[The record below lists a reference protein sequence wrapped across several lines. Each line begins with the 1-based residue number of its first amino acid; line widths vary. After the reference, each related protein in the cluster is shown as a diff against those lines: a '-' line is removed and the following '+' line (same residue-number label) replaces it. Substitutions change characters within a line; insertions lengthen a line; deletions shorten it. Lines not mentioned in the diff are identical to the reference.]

1 MNKQSEEQQEEQ
13 SEEQQEE
20 QSEEQQEEQSE
31 EQQEDEREELEESSL
46 LSHLVELRS
55 RLMKAAAAVAV
66 IFVGLVPFAQ
76 EVFTLVAQPLMSK
89 LPEGASMIATQVA
102 SPFLTPFKTAFWV
115 AVFAAMPI
123 VIYQAWAFV
132 APGLYKRERKVALPL
147 VLSSIALF
155 YSGAA
160 FAYYVVFPLMF
171 GFFTAATPDGVAM
184 MTDIG
189 EYLDFVLVLF
199 FTFGISFEVPIA
211 ILLLVGA
218 GVVSPK
224 SLSKMRPYVLLGAF
238 TLGMFLTPPDMISQ
252 TLLAV
257 PLFLL
262 YEIGI
267 LMSRVMLR
275 KRAAEKDASD

>member
-1 MNKQSEEQQEEQ
+1 MNNKPEEREQ
-13 SEEQQEE
+13 G
-20 QSEEQQEEQSE
+20 
-31 EQQEDEREELEESSL
+31 DKEELEESSL

-55 RLMKAAAAVAV
+55 RLMKAAAAVLV

-89 LPEGASMIATQVA
+89 LPEGTSMIATRVA

-132 APGLYKRERKVALPL
+132 APGLYKREKKVAMPL
-147 VLSSIALF
+147 VTSSIMLF

-171 GFFTAATPDGVAM
+171 GFFTAATPEGVAM

-189 EYLDFVLVLF
+189 EYLDFILVLF
-199 FTFGISFEVPIA
+199 FTFGIAFEVPIA

-218 GVVSPK
+218 GIVSPQ
-224 SLSKMRPYVLLGAF
+224 SLGRKRPYILLGAF
-238 TLGMFLTPPDMISQ
+238 TLGMLLTPPDMISQ

-267 LMSRVMLR
+267 LMARILLR
-275 KRAAEKDASD
+275 KRAAKQEEEADSADL

>member
-1 MNKQSEEQQEEQ
+1 MNNKPEERE
-13 SEEQQEE
+13 
-20 QSEEQQEEQSE
+20 
-31 EQQEDEREELEESSL
+31 QEDKEELEESSL

-55 RLMKAAAAVAV
+55 RLMKAAAAVLV

-89 LPEGASMIATQVA
+89 LPEGTSMIATRVA

-132 APGLYKRERKVALPL
+132 APGLYKREKKVAMPL
-147 VLSSIALF
+147 VISSIMLF

-171 GFFTAATPDGVAM
+171 GFFTAATPEGVAM

-189 EYLDFVLVLF
+189 EYLDFILVLF
-199 FTFGISFEVPIA
+199 FTFGIAFEVPIA

-218 GVVSPK
+218 GIVSPK
-224 SLSKMRPYVLLGAF
+224 SLSRKRPYILLGAF
-238 TLGMFLTPPDMISQ
+238 TLGMLLTPPDMISQ

-267 LMSRVMLR
+267 LMARILLR
-275 KRAAEKDASD
+275 KRAAKQEEEAAAD

>member
-1 MNKQSEEQQEEQ
+1 VNNEQEEK
-13 SEEQQEE
+13 QQA
-20 QSEEQQEEQSE
+20 
-31 EQQEDEREELEESSL
+31 EREELEESSL

-55 RLMKAAAAVAV
+55 RLMKAAAAVLV

-89 LPEGASMIATQVA
+89 LPEGTSMIATRVA

-123 VIYQAWAFV
+123 VIYQVWAFV
-132 APGLYKRERKVALPL
+132 APGLYKREKKLAMPL
-147 VLSSIALF
+147 VLSSIMLF

-171 GFFTAATPDGVAM
+171 GFFTAATPEGVAM

-199 FTFGISFEVPIA
+199 FTFGIAFEVPIA

-218 GVVSPK
+218 GIVSPA
-224 SLSKMRPYVLLGAF
+224 SLSRQRPYILLGAF
-238 TLGMFLTPPDMISQ
+238 ALGMLLTPPDMISQ

-267 LMSRVMLR
+267 LMARVLIK
-275 KRAAEKDASD
+275 KREAKQE

>member
-1 MNKQSEEQQEEQ
+1 VNNKPGEQREE
-13 SEEQQEE
+13 
-20 QSEEQQEEQSE
+20 
-31 EQQEDEREELEESSL
+31 EREQLEESSL

-55 RLMKAAAAVAV
+55 RLMKAAAAVLI
-66 IFVGLVPFAQ
+66 IFIGLVPFAQ

-89 LPEGASMIATQVA
+89 LPEGASMIATRVA

-132 APGLYKRERKVALPL
+132 APGLYKREKKVALPL

-160 FAYYVVFPLMF
+160 FAFYVVFPLMF
-171 GFFTAATPDGVAM
+171 GFFTAATPEGVAM

-189 EYLDFVLVLF
+189 EYLDFILVLF
-199 FTFGISFEVPIA
+199 FTFGIAFEVPIA

-218 GVVSPK
+218 GIVSPK
-224 SLSKMRPYVLLGAF
+224 SLSSKRPYVLLGAF
-238 TLGMFLTPPDMISQ
+238 TLGMLLTPPDMISQ

-262 YEIGI
+262 YEVGI
-267 LMSRVMLR
+267 IMSRVLLR
-275 KRAAEKDASD
+275 KRAAKQNASS

>member
-1 MNKQSEEQQEEQ
+1 MNNEQEEK
-13 SEEQQEE
+13 QQA
-20 QSEEQQEEQSE
+20 
-31 EQQEDEREELEESSL
+31 EREELEESSL

-55 RLMKAAAAVAV
+55 RLMKAAAAVLV
-66 IFVGLVPFAQ
+66 IFVGMVPFAQ

-89 LPEGASMIATQVA
+89 LPEGASMIATRVA

-123 VIYQAWAFV
+123 VIYQVWAFM
-132 APGLYKRERKVALPL
+132 APGLYKREKKLAMPL

-171 GFFTAATPDGVAM
+171 GFFTAATPEGVAM

-199 FTFGISFEVPIA
+199 FTFGIAFEVPIA

-218 GVVSPK
+218 GIVSPK
-224 SLSKMRPYVLLGAF
+224 SLSRQRPYILLGAF
-238 TLGMFLTPPDMISQ
+238 ALGMLLTPPDMISQ

-267 LMSRVMLR
+267 LMARVLIK
-275 KRAAEKDASD
+275 KREAKQE

>member
-1 MNKQSEEQQEEQ
+1 MNNKLEEQPEGKQEK
-13 SEEQQEE
+13 
-20 QSEEQQEEQSE
+20 
-31 EQQEDEREELEESSL
+31 LEESSL
-46 LSHLVELRS
+46 LSHLIELRS
-55 RLMKAAAAVAV
+55 RLVKAAAAVLV
-66 IFVGLVPFAQ
+66 IFVVLVPFAQ
-76 EVFTLVAQPLMSK
+76 QVFHLVAQPLMTQ
-89 LPEGASMIATQVA
+89 LPEGTTMIATKVA

-132 APGLYKRERKVALPL
+132 APGLYKREKKMAMPL
-147 VLSSIALF
+147 VLSSILLF
-155 YSGAA
+155 YAGAA
-160 FAYYVVFPLMF
+160 FAYYAVFPLMF
-171 GFFTAATPDGVAM
+171 RFFTAATPEGVAM

-199 FTFGISFEVPIA
+199 FTFGIAFEVPIA

-218 GVVSPK
+218 GVVTPK
-224 SLSKMRPYVLLGAF
+224 SLGRKRPYILLGAF
-238 TLGMFLTPPDMISQ
+238 TLGMLLTPPDMISQ

-267 LMSRVMLR
+267 IMSRLLIR
-275 KRAAEKDASD
+275 KRGAAQNTEE

>member
-1 MNKQSEEQQEEQ
+1 MNGKPEEQ
-13 SEEQQEE
+13 SKE
-20 QSEEQQEEQSE
+20 
-31 EQQEDEREELEESSL
+31 EREELEESSL

-55 RLMKAAAAVAV
+55 RLMKAAAAVLV

-76 EVFTLVAQPLMSK
+76 EVFTVVAQPLMSK
-89 LPEGASMIATQVA
+89 LPEGVSMIATRVA

-132 APGLYKRERKVALPL
+132 VPGLYKREKKVALPL
-147 VLSSIALF
+147 VLSSIVLF

-160 FAYYVVFPLMF
+160 FAFYVVFPLMF
-171 GFFTAATPDGVAM
+171 GFFTAATPEGVAM

-199 FTFGISFEVPIA
+199 FTFGIAFEVPIA

-218 GVVSPK
+218 GIVSPK
-224 SLSKMRPYVLLGAF
+224 SLGSKRPYILLGAF
-238 TLGMFLTPPDMISQ
+238 TLGMLLTPPDMISQ

-267 LMSRVMLR
+267 LMSRLLLR
-275 KRAAEKDASD
+275 KRTANQDAGS

>member
-1 MNKQSEEQQEEQ
+1 MNNEQEEK
-13 SEEQQEE
+13 QQA
-20 QSEEQQEEQSE
+20 
-31 EQQEDEREELEESSL
+31 EREELEESSL

-55 RLMKAAAAVAV
+55 RLMKAAAAVLV

-89 LPEGASMIATQVA
+89 LPEGTSMIATRVA

-123 VIYQAWAFV
+123 VIYQVWAFV
-132 APGLYKRERKVALPL
+132 APGLYKREKKLAMPL
-147 VLSSIALF
+147 VLSSIMLF

-171 GFFTAATPDGVAM
+171 GFFTAATPEGVAM

-199 FTFGISFEVPIA
+199 FTFGIAFEVPIA

-218 GVVSPK
+218 GIVSPA
-224 SLSKMRPYVLLGAF
+224 SLSRQRPYILLGAF
-238 TLGMFLTPPDMISQ
+238 ALGMLLTPPDMISQ

-267 LMSRVMLR
+267 LMARVLIK
-275 KRAAEKDASD
+275 KREAKQE

>member
-1 MNKQSEEQQEEQ
+1 MNNKPEEREQ
-13 SEEQQEE
+13 G
-20 QSEEQQEEQSE
+20 
-31 EQQEDEREELEESSL
+31 DKEELEESSL

-55 RLMKAAAAVAV
+55 RLMKAAAAVLV

-89 LPEGASMIATQVA
+89 LPEGTSMIATRVA

-132 APGLYKRERKVALPL
+132 APGLYKREKKVAMPL
-147 VLSSIALF
+147 VTSSIMLF

-171 GFFTAATPDGVAM
+171 GFFTAATPEGVAM

-189 EYLDFVLVLF
+189 EYLDFILVLF
-199 FTFGISFEVPIA
+199 FTFGIAFEVPIA

-218 GVVSPK
+218 GIVSPQ
-224 SLSKMRPYVLLGAF
+224 SLGRKRPYILLGAF
-238 TLGMFLTPPDMISQ
+238 TLGMLLTPPDMISQ

-267 LMSRVMLR
+267 LMARILLR
-275 KRAAEKDASD
+275 KRAAKQEEEAADSADS